1 MKYISYLQSGGNV
14 ESEENGAM
22 EQLVDLVTR
31 ALNNDQEAGAI
42 LSTLLKDNPELE
54 ETVM

>member
-1 MKYISYLQSGGNV
+1 MKYISYLQGGSNI
-14 ESEENGAM
+14 EPEENGAM